1 MSDRLAED
9 AQIFLLIV
17 ERQQTSYDDALDG
30 LVRDAFGSAD
40 RLRAA
45 AAAARACGRPTAE
58 VDLLERAAD
67 RAEHARPPRPHA
79 GPTRR
84 RNSGGRPG
92 RAPPP
97 LLLSGRATEQSPR
110 GQSTDIRLS
119 GAPGDLQLKSIP
131 AGSSP
136 PGTSAGPQA
145 PVIEVPDP
153 PSASTRSSARA
164 LDRRTRRPGV
174 SRSSELLT
182 VTNAAGTTTGRP

>member
-45 AAAARACGRPTAE
+45 AAAGRAGGRPTAE

-79 GPTRR
+79 G
-84 RNSGGRPG
+84 
-92 RAPPP
+92 
-97 LLLSGRATEQSPR
+97 
-110 GQSTDIRLS
+110 RL
-119 GAPGDLQLKSIP
+119 G
-131 AGSSP
+131 
-136 PGTSAGPQA
+136 
-145 PVIEVPDP
+145 
-153 PSASTRSSARA
+153 
-164 LDRRTRRPGV
+164 
-174 SRSSELLT
+174 
-182 VTNAAGTTTGRP
+182 AGTVAGRDERHRRCS